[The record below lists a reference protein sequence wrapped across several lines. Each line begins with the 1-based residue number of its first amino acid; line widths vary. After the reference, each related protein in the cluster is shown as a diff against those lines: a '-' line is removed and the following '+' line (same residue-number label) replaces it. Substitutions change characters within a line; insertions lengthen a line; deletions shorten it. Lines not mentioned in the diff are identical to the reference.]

1 MQRSINERIVL
12 VAREVDGLCQE
23 QWLVYPNDLEDI
35 LHRHFVERW
44 LDAPDGPGWWW
55 MQMPEDD
62 DPDCVSLF
70 MIPGVGLAC
79 SHGPTANYYESAK
92 WQRVIGPSE

>member
-1 MQRSINERIVL
+1 MKTINERIVS
-12 VAREVDGLCQE
+12 VAREVDQLCQS
-23 QWLVYPNDLEDI
+23 LGLAYPNDLEKI
-35 LHRHFVERW
+35 LAKHFINQW

-79 SHGPTANYYESAK
+79 SDGQTANYFESAK
-92 WQRVIGPSE
+92 WQRVIGPQ